1 MKTIEEFKT
10 KWAAEISAG
19 IVQFLNDD
27 KDVSADRYNGNT
39 DEFLCDRKQMNKI
52 QADLRKIG
60 YRCNGFGS
68 YTTREYIEPSVAL
81 SNIINEFT
89 AGQWTDKLVLE
100 FVREATKGQYGAF
113 KDAPKLE
120 DKLIIFKGMNG
131 IK

>member
-1 MKTIEEFKT
+1 
-10 KWAAEISAG
+10 
-19 IVQFLNDD
+19 
-27 KDVSADRYNGNT
+27 
-39 DEFLCDRKQMNKI
+39 MNKI

-68 YTTREYIEPSVAL
+68 YTTREYIDPITNIA
-81 SNIINEFT
+81 NIIHEFT
-89 AGQWTDKLVLE
+89 AGLWNDKLVLE

-120 DKLIIFKGMNG
+120 DKLIIFKLVNG